1 MMKKLMMISA
11 VLAGMFFVP
20 SASALIDNGS
30 MAEVF
35 TLPGDPGISVT
46 VASSVA
52 ETGPGEYLYTYQV
65 RGIDDLKIISLSVP
79 FLTHLAKPAE
89 VYDFTPAPDDDP
101 ATLYWGAIGN
111 PAVAAY
117 ALFNPQLLPNG
128 ITTEYQFKSIYAAQE
143 VTGFVDEAQLGS
155 LYGTLLAPVP
165 EPMTLSLLALGGLMV
180 RRRR

>member
-1 MMKKLMMISA
+1 MMKKFWMISA

-35 TLPGDPGISVT
+35 TLPGVPGISVM
-46 VASSVA
+46 VESSVA
-52 ETGPGEYLYTYQV
+52 GSPGDYLYTYRV
-65 RGIDDLKIISLSVP
+65 TGIDDLKIISLSVP
-79 FLTHLAKPAE
+79 FLTHLAEPGE
-89 VYDFTPAPDDDP
+89 VYDFTPDPDNDL

-117 ALFNPQLLPNG
+117 ALFIPQLLPNG